1 MIRSPAQTG
10 SPPLTG
16 VLNVLKPPGM
26 TSHDVVDELRRLT
39 GMRRIGHTGTLDPG
53 ACGVLVLCLGHA
65 TKIAEFLT
73 DQRKGYRTEFTFGV
87 ATDSGDAYGA
97 VVGEA
102 DASSLGRDEVTAA
115 LAGFVGASEQIPPMV
130 SAVHR
135 GGRRL
140 YEHARRGET
149 VEVEPRRVE
158 ITECR
163 LIDFVPGPRPRAL
176 AQVECSKGTYI
187 RAMARDVGVSMGVG
201 AHASFVLRTHAG
213 RFDLPSSL
221 TLEELAGEAAAGRL
235 PAVLESMDEALA
247 DLPAVELTAAQR
259 HQVLDGRPL
268 ALFQVPGWGQ
278 LPASRPVR
286 LRDARGLVALARVE
300 AGQLRP
306 FRLLRGGG
314 SS

>member
-1 MIRSPAQTG
+1 MRSPAQTG
-10 SPPLTG
+10 SPLLTG

-53 ACGVLVLCLGHA
+53 ACGVLVLCLGQA
-65 TKIAEFLT
+65 TKISEFLT

-97 VVGEA
+97 VMGEA
-102 DASSLGRDEVTAA
+102 NASSLGRGEVEAA
-115 LAGFVGASEQIPPMV
+115 LAGFVGVSEQIPPMV

-140 YEHARRGET
+140 YEHARRGEM

-163 LIDFVPGPRPRAL
+163 LVDFIPGARPRAL
-176 AQVECSKGTYI
+176 THIECSKGTYI
-187 RAMARDVGVSMGVG
+187 RAVARDLGVTLGVG

-213 RFDLPSSL
+213 RFELMSSL
-221 TLEELAGEAAAGRL
+221 TLEEVADAARAGRL
-235 PAVLESMDEALA
+235 PASLESMDEALS
-247 DLPAVELTAAQR
+247 DLPAVELTAVQR

-268 ALFQVPGWGQ
+268 PLFQVPGWAQ

-306 FRLLRGGG
+306 FRLLRGGL
-314 SS
+314 S